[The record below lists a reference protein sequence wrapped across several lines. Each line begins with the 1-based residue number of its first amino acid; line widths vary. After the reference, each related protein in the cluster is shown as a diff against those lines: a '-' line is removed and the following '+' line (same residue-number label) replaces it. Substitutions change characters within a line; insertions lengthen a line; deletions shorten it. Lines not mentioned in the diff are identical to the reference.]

1 MLLHRLVIRLQ
12 YATRTLPVLGIV
24 LLLFGEWL
32 WSVAAFGGGVLLHL
46 LLGAAAAALA
56 PADRGERD
64 ERGHARPH
72 RN

>member
-32 WSVAAFGGGVLLHL
+32 WSVAAFGGGETL
-46 LLGAAAAALA
+46 
-56 PADRGERD
+56 DRKSVV
-64 ERGHARPH
+64 
-72 RN
+72 

>member
-12 YATRTLPVLGIV
+12 YAARTLPVLGIV

-32 WSVAAFGGGVLLHL
+32 WSVAAFGG
-46 LLGAAAAALA
+46 
-56 PADRGERD
+56 ERD